1 MNEADD
7 YYNPESWVNQREE
20 PKPAPERPFPVGPG
34 QVFIAPIGTKPV
46 GRVRRTL
53 ARWLHALADKLNPWA
68 DVWESVG
75 YTTDTTD
82 PDDFDPEGHSHG

>member
-1 MNEADD
+1 MNEH
-7 YYNPESWVNQREE
+7 E
-20 PKPAPERPFPVGPG
+20 PPIIRTPG
-34 QVFIAPIGTKPV
+34 LIYVAPIGTKPV

-75 YTTDTTD
+75 YTTD